1 MRINS
6 KISYDELE
14 QLIKVLKDK
23 LVDTYLKNIYHY
35 NGLWEFK
42 FNYDSFIYDPGNTFW
57 IGKFKEREDGK
68 NLHSISKKLRKEI
81 KDKKLI
87 NLNIFNKDRI
97 VVLEFYKN
105 KLIFEL
111 FDKGN
116 MILLDENNIVIKV
129 QREIKKK
136 KENSSS
142 YYREHG
148 MNYQLKEYKDFENY
162 KLVRYGWKVKNF
174 EITND
179 FDDFENIYEAL
190 NKLWLIK
197 YNNKIQ
203 KQEKIKSKKNK
214 YSVKDN
220 INKQINNFN
229 KKINKKDKKISDIEN
244 MKYDEI
250 DFNELGKLYSEK
262 KKIKSKLVKAEDIL
276 KNKKYN
282 EKKNK
287 NKKVEK
293 ITLESNKWYQKYYWW
308 YTKNG
313 FLVVGG
319 RDITENEKLVKT
331 YLGKNNLYFHTDEAK
346 SGSFIMFTET
356 NNDWNLNKSSEPSP
370 VDLDETAEGV
380 LALSTQWNSSYSSG
394 NVFYVLGK
402 QVSKTAPTGQ
412 FLSKG
417 SFMIYGKKNEIKVT
431 GCVLGY
437 GLFEKKLMLAPYRI
451 IKRLEGG
458 KVKITQKQGT
468 RKMKGVGKMIS
479 NAIKKELNVVITDKI
494 KLFNRPCKVFYN
506 KN

>member
-250 DFNELGKLYSEK
+250 DFNELEKLYSEK

-276 KNKKYN
+276 K
-282 EKKNK
+282 
-287 NKKVEK
+287 
-293 ITLESNKWYQKYYWW
+293 
-308 YTKNG
+308 
-313 FLVVGG
+313 
-319 RDITENEKLVKT
+319 
-331 YLGKNNLYFHTDEAK
+331 K
-346 SGSFIMFTET
+346 SIF
-356 NNDWNLNKSSEPSP
+356 
-370 VDLDETAEGV
+370 
-380 LALSTQWNSSYSSG
+380 
-394 NVFYVLGK
+394 
-402 QVSKTAPTGQ
+402 
-412 FLSKG
+412 
-417 SFMIYGKKNEIKVT
+417 
-431 GCVLGY
+431 
-437 GLFEKKLMLAPYRI
+437 I
-451 IKRLEGG
+451 IKYFAW
-458 KVKITQKQGT
+458 
-468 RKMKGVGKMIS
+468 S
-479 NAIKKELNVVITDKI
+479 IK
-494 KLFNRPCKVFYN
+494 
-506 KN
+506 